1 MELKNSR
8 PTDDVNRRPL
18 NTPAVPGTGPKALI
32 PAGAGSRGTR
42 AMTLVEMLVAVA
54 VGSLILMVVAMVF
67 MNGTRAFAAASNYI
81 NMDSDSR
88 NTLDHLS
95 QEIRQAG
102 NLVAFSPTQLKFG
115 YRAQTNS
122 FLVFNWDATS
132 GQLTEWNTANTTTN
146 ILLKGCDQ
154 LSFALYNSSF
164 APTTNAAQGK
174 GISVSWAC
182 SRTIL
187 GRKSTT
193 ENMQEALIVIRN
205 KPL

>member
-1 MELKNSR
+1 MHGAYH
-8 PTDDVNRRPL
+8 PL
-18 NTPAVPGTGPKALI
+18 NSSPVGP
-32 PAGAGSRGTR
+32 GAGPRTLIAPGACSNAIVG
-42 AMTLVEMLVAVA
+42 MTLIEMLVAVA

-67 MNGTRAFAAASNYI
+67 MNSTRAFAAVSNYVS
-81 NMDSDSR
+81 MDSDSR
-88 NTLDHLS
+88 NALDHMS

-122 FLVFNWDATS
+122 FLVFTWDATS
-132 GQLTEWNTANTTTN
+132 SQLTEWNTADTTTN

-154 LSFALYNSSF
+154 LAFSLYNGSF
-164 APTTNAAQGK
+164 SPTTNCAQGK
-174 GISVSWAC
+174 GISVSWKC

-187 GRKSTT
+187 GSKSTT
-193 ENMQEALIVIRN
+193 EDMQQALIIIRN

>member
-1 MELKNSR
+1 
-8 PTDDVNRRPL
+8 
-18 NTPAVPGTGPKALI
+18 
-32 PAGAGSRGTR
+32 
-42 AMTLVEMLVAVA
+42 MTLIEMLVAVA
-54 VGSLILMVVAMVF
+54 VGSLVLMVVAMVF

-81 NMDSDSR
+81 SMDTDSR
-88 NTLDHLS
+88 NALDHLT

-102 NLVAFSPTQLKFG
+102 NLVQFSPTQLKFG

-132 GQLTEWNTANTTTN
+132 GQLTEWNTATTTTN

-154 LSFALYNSSF
+154 LSFSLYNTSF

-174 GISVSWAC
+174 GISVSWTC

-187 GRKSTT
+187 GSKSTT
-193 ENMQEALIVIRN
+193 ENMQQALVIIRN